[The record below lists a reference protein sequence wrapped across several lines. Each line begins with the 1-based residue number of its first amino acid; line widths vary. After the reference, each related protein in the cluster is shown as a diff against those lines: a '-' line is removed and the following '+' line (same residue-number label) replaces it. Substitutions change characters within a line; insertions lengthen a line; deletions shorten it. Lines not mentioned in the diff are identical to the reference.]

1 MFRKLWVIV
10 ARLLR
15 PENGERTWLREIG
28 TRMLWSPLTTRTV
41 HFIRVCRP
49 CRHLSVDAY
58 RYNARTSADMFP
70 VWSVWKSNRYGF
82 SRVTYVGDCRYFRFP
97 IPNWFGKWL
106 LPIVTRNGD
115 GWWFG
120 NERTSNWERYI
131 GVREDWERY
140 NEAR

>member
-28 TRMLWSPLTTRTV
+28 TRMLWSPLTKRTV

-58 RYNARTSADMFP
+58 QYRDNEMFP

-97 IPNWFGKWL
+97 VPNWFGAWL
-106 LPIVTRNGD
+106 RPIVTRNGD

-120 NERTSNWERYI
+120 SERTSNWERYI

>member
-28 TRMLWSPLTTRTV
+28 TRMLWSPLTKRTV

-58 RYNARTSADMFP
+58 QYRANEMFP

-82 SRVTYVGDCRYFRFP
+82 NRVTYVGDCQYFRVP
-97 IPNWFGKWL
+97 VPNWFGAWL
-106 LPIVTRNGD
+106 RPIVTSNNTRD

-120 NERTSNWERYI
+120 NERTENWERYR
-131 GVREDWERY
+131 GVREDWERLS
-140 NEAR
+140 EAR